1 MRLFSHYAFREAVKI
16 AQERGETEWRPQNL
30 VPDDSWQTEYFQEG
44 NDRFLRHRY
53 FAQTE

>member
-44 NDRFLRHRY
+44 NDRFLRRRY